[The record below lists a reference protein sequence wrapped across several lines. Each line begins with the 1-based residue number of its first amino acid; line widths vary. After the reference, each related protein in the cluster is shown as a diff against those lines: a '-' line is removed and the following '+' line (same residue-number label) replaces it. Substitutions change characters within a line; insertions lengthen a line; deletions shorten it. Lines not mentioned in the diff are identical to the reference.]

1 MTHRLRWLVA
11 LTGLILVVVGIAQQR
26 AVGVTASVALP
37 AAGDAVIPPE
47 AIRFRVIANSDAPED
62 QAVKRAVRDVVVAHL
77 EEVMRGAQRV
87 DEARARLAKALPT
100 IEALAVET
108 VRAAG
113 FTYPVEVTL
122 GRVPFP
128 TKRYGTRVYPAGEY
142 EALRI
147 TLGNGRGQNWW
158 CVLFPP
164 LCFVDVAASDAVDP
178 PAQATAREAG
188 GEERTVE
195 TRLFLFDA
203 LRRLLAWLW
212 G

>member
-1 MTHRLRWLVA
+1 MTDRLRWLVA
-11 LTGLILVVVGIAQQR
+11 LTGLMLVIVWIVHER
-26 AVGVTASVALP
+26 AASVTANVAYPVAADAAIP
-37 AAGDAVIPPE
+37 AE

-62 QAVKRAVRDVVVAHL
+62 QAVKRAVRDAVVAHL
-77 EEVMRGAQRV
+77 EEVLRGAQRV

-100 IEALAVET
+100 VEALAVET

-147 TLGNGRGQNWW
+147 TLGDGRGQNWW

-164 LCFVDVAASDAVDP
+164 LCFVDVAASDAVDS

-188 GEERTVE
+188 DKERPVE
-195 TRLFLFDA
+195 TRFFLLDVF
-203 LRRLLAWLW
+203 RRLLEWLW